1 MVNERPETVEQAAA
15 KHRETL
21 ERIRSGLATK
31 VRVLASRDSCPVCL
45 AIEGAY
51 EFDEAPQLPI
61 DGCSHPKGCRCH
73 YEPVLD
79 RYGP

>member
-1 MVNERPETVEQAAA
+1 MNDSTETVEQTAA
-15 KHRETL
+15 KNRETL

-31 VRVLASRDSCPVCL
+31 VRILASRDSCPVCL

-51 EFDEAPQLPI
+51 EFDEAPALPI
-61 DGCSHPKGCRCH
+61 DGCSHPKDCRCH

-79 RYGP
+79 LFGP